1 MVNGKSQSQLNHPA
15 IEATLLIKWNSVR
28 KWYLTNAVFYALFLA
43 VLSSYFVVDSDP
55 DYRDPWNILKL
66 IYTSFYLLFLAGR
79 ELLQIITLK
88 WNYIQFENIIDW
100 VIIISTSVFLIISL
114 GPGNHEMAVN
124 ALAFAMLFGET
135 IFMYIFINYLYLC
148 NQAVKNRRF

>member
-28 KWYLTNAVFYALFLA
+28 RYYMTNAVFYALFLA
-43 VLSSYFVVDSDP
+43 DLSSYFVHSDP
-55 DYRDPWNILKL
+55 DYSDPWNVFKL
-66 IYTSFYLLFLAGR
+66 IYTSCYLLFLAGR
-79 ELLQIITLK
+79 EILQIITLK

-135 IFMYIFINYLYLC
+135 IFISLSITYILC
-148 NQAVKNRRF
+148 NQGVKNCQF

>member
-28 KWYLTNAVFYALFLA
+28 RWYITNAVLYALFLA
-43 VLSSYFVVDSDP
+43 DLSSYFVQSNP
-55 DYRDPWNILKL
+55 DYKDPWNIFKL
-66 IYTSFYLLFLAGR
+66 IYTSFYLLFLASR
-79 ELLQIITLK
+79 EILQIITLK
-88 WNYIQFENIIDW
+88 WNYFQFENIIDW

-135 IFMYIFINYLYLC
+135 ILTLLTFIHVIIF
-148 NQAVKNRRF
+148 